1 MKMSYKIFCFT
12 LIPTTSDLKSQA
24 TLGFHHW
31 LNYLRIDECV
41 FSQHLPPGSCLSF
54 SLSLGQALN
63 YTKYTAWIHLFTL
76 CVCLCDQ
83 SYPTLCDLMDYSP
96 PSSSVH
102 GIFQARILE
111 WVAISFSRG
120 SSWPRDQTHI
130 PCVSCTDRQILYH
143 CATREALTLT
153 SPYSKS
159 A

>member
-24 TLGFHHW
+24 TLGISS
-31 LNYLRIDECV
+31 LTK
-41 FSQHLPPGSCLSF
+41 LPKNWWVCILSAP
-54 SLSLGQALN
+54 SSRKLSLFLW
-63 YTKYTAWIHLFTL
+63 AWVKHSTIQNTQHVFIYLPY
-76 CVCLCDQ
+76 VCLCDQ

-130 PCVSCTDRQILYH
+130 PCVSCTGKQILYH